1 MVAWDNTVRKN
12 SANTQNRL
20 HHELNLVL
28 HFFWF
33 LTHCVIWHSG
43 GTGTYPKT
51 RITDTTR
58 NQTNRLLG
66 TYLYRHYYVA
76 KYVHTDLVILK
87 ECSKQLHKIQIQW
100 QPRQHVA
107 VRCVFTLQKL

>member
-43 GTGTYPKT
+43 GTGRYPET

-58 NQTNRLLG
+58 NQTKNG
-66 TYLYRHYYVA
+66 
-76 KYVHTDLVILK
+76 LK
-87 ECSKQLHKIQIQW
+87 PS
-100 QPRQHVA
+100 
-107 VRCVFTLQKL
+107 